1 MISVPTA
8 TCLPIEGVN
17 LAPMELTRNHLILK
31 NNTAKIKIPVRIQG
45 TALNISA
52 VHGACLP
59 QSKICF
65 ELAQQ

>member
-1 MISVPTA
+1 MIREPTA

-17 LAPMELTRNHLILK
+17 LAPMELTRSHLILK
-31 NNTAKIKIPVRIQG
+31 NNTAKMNIAVRIQG
-45 TALNISA
+45 TALNTSA

-59 QSKICF
+59 QSKICL